1 MNLLLL
7 GLTLGTSGKLVL
19 GLAVLRAHMH
29 IVHEHKIDG
38 VVLQA
43 MTRER
48 YVTLLGLALILVGYI
63 LEVMFYSSATDFL
76 TCVGPE
82 CVAAVNAVFNN

>member
-38 VVLQA
+38 VVLKA
-43 MTRER
+43 MSRER
-48 YVTLLGLALILVGYI
+48 YVTLFGLLLILIGYI

-76 TCVGPE
+76 SCLGPE
-82 CVAAVNAVFNN
+82 CIAAVNAAFTN